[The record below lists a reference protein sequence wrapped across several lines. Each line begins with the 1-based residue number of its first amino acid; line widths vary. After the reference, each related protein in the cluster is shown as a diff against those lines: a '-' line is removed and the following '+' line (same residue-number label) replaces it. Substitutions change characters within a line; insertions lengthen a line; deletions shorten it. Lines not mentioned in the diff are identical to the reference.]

1 MSRRS
6 VFISHSHRDS
16 ALAKQLSN
24 NLKRLWVRALDPTRE
39 IRPGDDWRKGI
50 QSAIKEADALIVIGS
65 PHGLASSWVLYE
77 TGAAEALGKPVM
89 VLFPEVH
96 SFAELPKEISAS
108 QVVGYDPKSPE
119 RAAHDIAS
127 RLAAA

>member
-1 MSRRS
+1 MSKRS
-6 VFISHSHRDS
+6 VFISYGHRDS
-16 ALAKQLSN
+16 ALAKQLTNS
-24 NLKRLWVRALDPTRE
+24 LRRLGLRAIDPTRE
-39 IRPGDDWRKGI
+39 TRPGEDWRKEI

-96 SFAELPKEISAS
+96 SVAELPKEISAN

-119 RAAHDIAS
+119 RAAYDIMS

>member
-1 MSRRS
+1 MTRS
-6 VFISHSHRDS
+6 VFMSYSHRDS
-16 ALAKQLSN
+16 GVAKQFANSLR
-24 NLKRLWVRALDPTRE
+24 RLGIRALDPVRE
-39 IRPGDDWRKGI
+39 IRPGENWRKEV

-65 PHGLASSWVLYE
+65 PHGLASSWVLYQ

-96 SFAELPKEISAS
+96 SVAELPKEISTN

-119 RAAHDIAS
+119 RAAYDIVS